1 MAISRF
7 CLIFTFIL
15 YSGGIVSAQ
24 KGNRGILRLIH
35 ADELKTVQIKGKQYR
50 KAVGD
55 VLFRRGGMDMSSDE
69 AEFLPNLN
77 LIKFKGNVIISGEN
91 RKLTAPQVIYK
102 TNEDLIIAT
111 GSVVMLNKNSTL
123 KADSVY
129 FYRNQKVSV
138 GMGNARINDG
148 NIEIFA
154 DNIRYD
160 EINQTSEAKGN
171 ALFNNL
177 LDKTQLRGGIINYFF
192 DLDSLVASG
201 NPVLTKIDT
210 TSGDTL
216 YIRSLKMFGNTSTSV
231 YYAQD
236 SVKIDRLQLHAEAR
250 LAEYNAAAGIITLM
264 KEPFVLQSN
273 EKLTGSKILMFLD
286 EQKVTQ
292 IYVPEDANAESIKTL
307 FANRPAIDISAADSS
322 IKGNLILTKEKVTD
336 RLHGKS
342 LRMYIE
348 DNEVKRI
355 VVSGMATSSY
365 YMSEDSVLQG
375 LNVVSGDTLILG
387 FLNNEI
393 RTILVLGGA
402 VGNYSP
408 DKYAEGSDTTVYY
421 KSETILY
428 DVQKKTTRLQKNS
441 SIDYEG
447 LKLTAHQIL
456 VDWDTSILTASGIET
471 AAPDSI
477 FEATG
482 DSIMVIGLPELNQ
495 KGNKPMY
502 GDLMEYNMRTNHGK
516 ISSGKTQ
523 MEDGYY
529 RGDKILRLNSKI
541 MVVSDGY
548 FSTCDLE
555 NPHFYFKS
563 KQMKLILNNKIIAKP
578 VILYISGVPVFALP
592 FGVFPNRTGRHSGL
606 IMPSYGST
614 SSDGRFLRGGGF
626 YWAGSQYHDAT
637 FIVDFFDKKG
647 YLFRGSSKYKKRYSL
662 NGGISGS
669 LTPRSFNNQNRR
681 RWDLRW
687 NHSQTITPTLKF
699 NSNVKLVSDESF
711 YEDLS
716 SNRNSRLNQQLISN
730 VTFNKRWEGSGN
742 GLSVNLSRNENL
754 QSKDITEVFP
764 KFNFRMGRKQLFKTG
779 IGNDPRWYN
788 SLYYTYSNGGERKR
802 SLIHT
807 TINDSTISVT
817 EDTREKITHA
827 VSVNS
832 PQKLLKYFTF
842 NPSLNY
848 SEGWINE
855 WTEPQTNPDGSFILN
870 ENGKIETRTR
880 RSFKSRRTFSSA
892 FQMSTKVYGNF
903 APNIG
908 SLSAVRHVITP
919 SISFRYTPDFSSDF
933 YGYYVTGSDTLGNN
947 LKYDLF
953 TGTAI
958 GGTPSK
964 ATKTLTYS
972 INNIFQAK
980 LNEGSE
986 NEKKLD
992 LFTINLRGNYNFTA
1006 DFRRM
1011 GPLSSSFRTKGIAGI
1026 NLDIST
1032 RHNFYKWADGS
1043 ITNEATIIPRLTN
1056 FTASTSFNLRGA
1068 ERVED
1073 VDVLDDAVEQY
1084 SSDDVDSRFDN
1095 LDFADLSGDAWSARI
1110 SLNYTLNK
1118 TNPDNTSKTFWMRG
1132 NLNFNP
1138 TREWSVGYNYNIDL
1152 VRKIITN
1159 HSVNIRRDLHCWQF
1173 ALNWTPSGPGAGYF
1187 LLINVK
1193 SAQLRDLKIE
1203 ERGGKSS
1210 LFGR

>member
-1 MAISRF
+1 L
-7 CLIFTFIL
+7 C
-15 YSGGIVSAQ
+15 SGGNLTAQ
-24 KGNRGILRLIH
+24 KGDRGILELIH
-35 ADELKTVQIKGKQYR
+35 AGELKTVRIEGKQYR
-50 KAVGD
+50 KAIGD

-77 LIKFKGNVIISGEN
+77 WIKFKGNVIISGESRN
-91 RKLTAPQVIYK
+91 LTAPQVIYK
-102 TNEDLIIAT
+102 TDEDLIIAT
-111 GSVVMLNKNSTL
+111 GRVVLLNKNSTL
-123 KADSVY
+123 IADSVY
-129 FYRNQKVSV
+129 FYRTKKVSI
-138 GMGNARINDG
+138 GMGNARIVDG
-148 NIEIFA
+148 NIAIFA

-160 EINQTSEAKGN
+160 EIRQSSEANGN

-177 LDKTQLRGGIINYFF
+177 LDKTQLRSGKINYLFE
-192 DLDSLVASG
+192 LDSLFASG
-201 NPVLTKIDT
+201 DPVLTKIDT
-210 TSGDTL
+210 TSEDTL
-216 YIRSLKMFGNTSTSV
+216 FIRSLKMSGNTATSV

-236 SVKIDRLQLHAEAR
+236 SVKIDRLQLHAESR
-250 LAEYNAAAGIITLM
+250 RAEYNAAAEIITLNE
-264 KEPFVLQSN
+264 EPFVLQSN
-273 EKLTGSKILMFLD
+273 EKLTGSKILMLLD

-292 IYVPEDANAESIKTL
+292 IYVPENANAESIKTL
-307 FANRPAIDISAADSS
+307 LANRPANSLSGVDSS
-322 IKGNLILTKEKVTD
+322 SSDNLILTREEVTD
-336 RLHGKS
+336 KLHGNS

-348 DNEVKRI
+348 GDEVKRM

-375 LNVVSGDTLILG
+375 LNIVSGDTLILG

-393 RTILVLGGA
+393 RTILVMGGA
-402 VGNYSP
+402 AGNFNP
-408 DKYAEGSDTTVYY
+408 DKYADGSDTTIYY
-421 KSETILY
+421 NSETILY
-428 DVQKKTTRLQKNS
+428 NVQRKTTRLRKKS
-441 SIDYEG
+441 SIHYEG
-447 LKLTAHQIL
+447 LKLNAHQIL
-456 VDWDTSILTASGIET
+456 VDWDTSILTASGTEA

-482 DSIMVIGLPELNQ
+482 DSLMVIGLPELNQ

-529 RGDKILRLNSKI
+529 RGEKILRLNPKI
-541 MVVSDGY
+541 MIVSQGY
-548 FSTCDLE
+548 YTTCDLDD
-555 NPHFYFKS
+555 PHFYFKS
-563 KQMKLILNNKIIAKP
+563 KQMKLMVNDKIIAKP

-592 FGVFPNRTGRHSGL
+592 FAVFPNRSGRHSGL
-606 IMPSYGST
+606 ILPSYGST
-614 SSDGRFLRGGGF
+614 ASDGRFLRGGGF

-637 FIVDFFDKKG
+637 LIVDFFDKKG
-647 YLFRGSSKYKKRYSL
+647 YLFRGNSKYKKRYSL
-662 NGGISGS
+662 NGGLSGS
-669 LTPRSFNNQNRR
+669 LTPRSFNDQDRR

-687 NHSQTITPTLKF
+687 NHKQTITPTLKF
-699 NSNVKLVSDESF
+699 NSNVKLVSDENF
-711 YEDLS
+711 YQDLS

-730 VTFNKRWEGSGN
+730 ITFSKRWEGSGN

-764 KFNFRMGRKQLFKTG
+764 KFNFRMGRKQVIKTG
-779 IGNDPRWYN
+779 IGEDPRWFN
-788 SLYYTYSNGGERKR
+788 SLYYTYSNGGERRR
-802 SLIHT
+802 SLKHT
-807 TINDSTISVT
+807 TINDSTTSKT
-817 EDTREKITHA
+817 ETREKITHA
-827 VSVNS
+827 ISVNS

-855 WTEPQTNPDGSFILN
+855 WTEPLTTSDGSFVLN
-870 ENGKIETRTR
+870 ENGKIETRSR
-880 RSFKSRRTFSSA
+880 RSFKSRHTFVSS

-908 SLSAVRHVITP
+908 SLSTVRHVITP
-919 SISFRYTPDFSSDF
+919 SISFRYTPDFSSDL
-933 YGYYVTGSDTLGNN
+933 YGYYATGVDTLGNN

-953 TGTAI
+953 TGSAI

-964 ATKTLTYS
+964 TTKTLTYS

-980 LNEGSE
+980 LNEGSD
-986 NEKKLD
+986 NEKKFD
-992 LFTINLRGNYNFTA
+992 LFTLNLRGNYNFTA
-1006 DFRRM
+1006 DVRRM
-1011 GPLSSSFRTKGIAGI
+1011 GPLSSSFRTKGIAGT

-1032 RHNFYKWADGS
+1032 KYSFYKWINGS

-1056 FTASTSFNLRGA
+1056 FTASTSFNLKGA
-1068 ERVED
+1068 ESTQDIDE
-1073 VDVLDDAVEQY
+1073 LDDAVEQY
-1084 SSDDVDSRFDN
+1084 SSDDAESRFDN
-1095 LDFADLSGDAWSARI
+1095 LDFADLSADAWNARV

-1118 TNPDNTSKTFWMRG
+1118 SNPDNPSKTFWMRG

-1152 VRKIITN
+1152 ARKIITN

-1193 SAQLRDLKIE
+1193 SSHLTDLKIE